1 MEVLEF
7 WELFL
12 RFKEFSLWKAQG
24 KSDGRF
30 PGQGAG
36 NMAAVFAL
44 GPYFWDGG
52 PGPRVG
58 GSNILWEI
66 FVLRPK

>member
-12 RFKEFSLWKAQG
+12 RFKEFSLRKAQG
-24 KSDGRF
+24 KSDGQF

-36 NMAAVFAL
+36 NVAAVFAL
-44 GPYFWDGG
+44 GPYFWDMDLAPAGG
-52 PGPRVG
+52 GDQISCG
-58 GSNILWEI
+58 GYLY
-66 FVLRPK
+66 